1 MNSSGLC
8 RLAKLLILAAVPIVI
23 SEAAGPEKP
32 DFSGSYTMTGV
43 KGGSKSEKP
52 GNSALQVTQTDTA
65 IEVTRIID
73 GKGSMNRFKLDGTE
87 TPYRSDGGAQGIGTA
102 RFKGKTLTIDTQ
114 VAARLQATGPAVQ
127 IHTKEQWTLS
137 ADLNTLTIRTDVDFP
152 NSGLGGF
159 QVIEPW
165 SEIYT
170 RSQTPVPVPLQTQTP
185 NESGLLRVNLQ
196 NKTWFL
202 QIATPGF
209 VVTQNGTRPDGRRY
223 VLATNESSGSA
234 LSITLERV
242 TGKATL
248 DGCRDVFRGR
258 TAPGTPF
265 QLEDI
270 SESQIG
276 DMAVLEYLIPV
287 ANNVPVRQKNLFGC
301 LVKDDVYA
309 DIHLSKAGF
318 KDGDESSLRAILSS
332 ATLSESDQS
341 LDDVALLFKEG
352 SAHFLRNEYDK
363 AIGPYQNALDRE
375 KKVSTLPVALWRVLV
390 DNLAM
395 AYGITG
401 KLETAEQVLNYGLSK
416 DPTYPMFYFLMADSC
431 AERNDLE
438 NTLKFLRLA
447 LKFRE
452 NMNPGEKLP
461 DPLSDD
467 SFKRFY
473 QNDEF
478 KKVAGEFRL

>member
-1 MNSSGLC
+1 MNSSGFC
-8 RLAKLLILAAVPIVI
+8 RVARLLIIAAVPIVI
-23 SEAAGPEKP
+23 SEAAGPEKS
-32 DFSGSYTMTGV
+32 DFSGSYTMTGI
-43 KGGSKSEKP
+43 KGGSKSKKP
-52 GNSALQVTQTDTA
+52 GSSALQVIQTDTS

-73 GKGSMNRFKLDGTE
+73 GKASMNRFKLDGTE
-87 TPYRSDGGAQGIGTA
+87 TPFRSDGGAQGIGTA
-102 RFKGKTLTIDTQ
+102 RFKGKTLVIDTQ
-114 VAARLQATGPAVQ
+114 VATRPQTNGPAVQ
-127 IHTKEQWTLS
+127 IHAKEQWSLS
-137 ADLNTLTIRTDVDFP
+137 ADLKTLTIRTDVEFP

-159 QVIEPW
+159 QLIEPW

-170 RSQTPVPVPLQTQTP
+170 RSQTPVPVPLQTQTQG
-185 NESGLLRVNLQ
+185 ESGLLRVNLQ
-196 NKTWFL
+196 DKTWVL
-202 QIATPGF
+202 QMAAPGF
-209 VVTQNGTRPDGRRY
+209 VVTQNGTQPDGRRY
-223 VLATNESSGSA
+223 VLATSEASNLA

-242 TGKATL
+242 AGKATL

-265 QLEDI
+265 KLADI

-287 ANNVPVRQKNLFGC
+287 ANNVPVKQKNLFGC
-301 LVKDDVYA
+301 LAKDDVYA

-318 KDGDESSLRAILSS
+318 KDDDEPALRAILTS
-332 ATLSESDQS
+332 AKFSDAAQS
-341 LDDVALLFKEG
+341 PDDVALLFKEG
-352 SAHFLRNEYDK
+352 SAHFVRNEYDK
-363 AIGPYQNALDRE
+363 AIGPYQNALDKE
-375 KKVSTLPVALWRVLV
+375 KKASTLPVALWRVLV

-401 KLETAEQVLNYGLSK
+401 KLETSEQVLNYGVSK
-416 DPTYPMFYFLMADSC
+416 DPTYPMFYFLLADTC

-452 NMNPGEKLP
+452 NINPGEKLP
-461 DPLSDD
+461 DPLTDD

-473 QNDEF
+473 QNEQF
-478 KKVAGEFRL
+478 KKLAGEFR